1 MEDMRQDDH
10 MDEGGG
16 KEITEMPA
24 EHINGENAQRDMSI
38 SEFMQYIKT
47 IKRAEQRETYE
58 NMACWRGVL
67 VWVEGELW
75 GMTELSDAANKGAEE
90 EQHPVREGCKGG
102 APCHRVAEE
111 KRIPSTEDAPSL
123 PHQRF

>member
-1 MEDMRQDDH
+1 MRGQAEGAHALKRRERKGEIDAKRKKKKMRRQRLRRDPLPRELEVHMEDTRQGDH

-47 IKRAEQRETYE
+47 VKRVAQREIYE
-58 NMACWRGVL
+58 RMACWRGVL
-67 VWVEGELW
+67 VSVEGELW
-75 GMTELSDAANKGAEE
+75 GDDGAE
-90 EQHPVREGCKGG
+90 
-102 APCHRVAEE
+102 
-111 KRIPSTEDAPSL
+111 
-123 PHQRF
+123 